1 MTIRKV
7 LGVILIILGIAIFV
21 SLITL
26 DTLHDYHLWSINDS
40 GKAEEFPTFIEYWWN
55 FNKGTTVLS
64 FVFGVIPGFI
74 GYRILK
80 KLDPHGRHDR

>member
-1 MTIRKV
+1 MKTRKF
-7 LGVILIILGIAIFV
+7 LSLFLIILGVAIFV

-26 DTLHDYHLWSINDS
+26 DALHDYRLWSINDS
-40 GKAEEFPTFIEYWWN
+40 GKAEEFTTFISYWWN

-64 FVFGVIPGFI
+64 FVFGFIPCFI

-80 KLDPHGRHDR
+80 K

>member
-21 SLITL
+21 SLTTL
-26 DTLHDYHLWSINDS
+26 DTLHDYRLWSINDS
-40 GKAEEFPTFIEYWWN
+40 GKAEEFPTFMEYWWN

-64 FVFGVIPGFI
+64 FVLGAIPFSIGV
-74 GYRILK
+74 RLRK
-80 KLDPHGRHDR
+80 K

>member
-7 LGVILIILGIAIFV
+7 LGIILIILGIAIFV

-26 DTLHDYHLWSINDS
+26 DTLNGYRLWSINDS

-55 FNKGTTVLS
+55 FSKGTTILS
-64 FVFGVIPGFI
+64 FVLGAIPAFI
-74 GYRILK
+74 GVRIRK
-80 KLDPHGRHDR
+80 K

>member
-7 LGVILIILGIAIFV
+7 LGIILIILGIAIFV

-26 DTLHDYHLWSINDS
+26 YTLNGYRLWSINDS

-55 FNKGTTVLS
+55 FSKGTTILS
-64 FVFGVIPGFI
+64 FVLGAIPAFI
-74 GYRILK
+74 GVRIRK
-80 KLDPHGRHDR
+80 K